1 MRAPG
6 PEYGA
11 PIWNSLR
18 MRAGL
23 RTSSRA
29 MTSLLMLG
37 SMTASFIYASQLTSS
52 SLSVA
57 LPGYP
62 LK

>member
-1 MRAPG
+1 
-6 PEYGA
+6 
-11 PIWNSLR
+11 

>member
-1 MRAPG
+1 
-6 PEYGA
+6 
-11 PIWNSLR
+11 

-37 SMTASFIYASQLTSS
+37 LMTASFIYASQLTSS